1 MHMKTAAQQTGANV
15 RAEMA
20 RRGLT
25 QSDLAGRLGMSQP
38 MLSNRLLGKT
48 AFDVDELAAV
58 AAALD
63 LDVNVL
69 IQAPVQ
75 RAAS

>member
-1 MHMKTAAQQTGANV
+1 MKTAAQQTGANV

-20 RRGLT
+20 RAGMT
-25 QSDLAGRLGMSQP
+25 QARLGKHLKLPQSAV
-38 MLSNRLLGKT
+38 SKRLRGEV